1 VSAARD
7 LLLSIALMLLATCGI
22 AGAGG
27 GDIFNAHCVI
37 CHQHNGD
44 GVVGMYPPLADSI
57 GAYAAIP
64 AGRAY
69 LVHVV
74 SFGMTGPIAVHGQV
88 YNGVMQAWPS
98 LTDGDVAD
106 VLNFAL
112 VRFNAKLLPSNFK
125 PLSRDEVKKYRTAR
139 TALGD
144 VHKERDALMKALA
157 AHHIGGS

>member
-1 VSAARD
+1 
-7 LLLSIALMLLATCGI
+7 MLLAMCGV

-27 GDIFNAHCVI
+27 GDIFNTHCVI
-37 CHQHNGD
+37 CHQSNGN
-44 GVVGMYPPLADSI
+44 GVVGMYPPLTDSI
-57 GAYAAIP
+57 GAYIAIP

-74 SFGMTGPIAVHGQV
+74 SSGMTGAISVHGQV

-98 LTDGDVAD
+98 LKDGDVAD

-112 VRFNAKLLPSNFK
+112 IRFNAKLLPINFK

-144 VHKERDALMKALA
+144 VHKEREVLMKALA
-157 AHHIGGS
+157 RHHVGGP